1 MNKSMKRT
9 KKILRNQFNKVITVF
24 LLMDPNDPSMRM
36 HKMLNFNFKILT
48 KSLKRD
54 EKLDASLIIRFYRKE
69 ETFMNYYNSMK
80 EEDKLLF
87 VNLEK
92 IEKKLSEEKRL
103 YVQEK
108 KAIKRFFEIALER
121 EFIWMIFEL
130 ARKEKEI

>member
-1 MNKSMKRT
+1 MKRT
-9 KKILRNQFNKVITVF
+9 KKILRNHFNKVITVF
-24 LLMDPNDPSMRM
+24 LIMDSNDPSMRM
-36 HKMLNFNFKILT
+36 HKMLNINFKILT

-69 ETFMNYYNSMK
+69 ETFMNYYSMK
-80 EEDKLLF
+80 EEDKPLF

-103 YVQEK
+103 YIQEK